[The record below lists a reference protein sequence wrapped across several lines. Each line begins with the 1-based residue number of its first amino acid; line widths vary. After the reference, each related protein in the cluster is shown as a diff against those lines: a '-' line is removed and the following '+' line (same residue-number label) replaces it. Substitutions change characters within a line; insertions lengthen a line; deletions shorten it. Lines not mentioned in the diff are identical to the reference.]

1 MNKSQMLLV
10 TFFTLGMASFVNASD
25 DHSNHHMNKSSS
37 HEHRMDKH
45 SKMDHS
51 KMNSQMTKGVVRRI
65 DRAAGKITLKHDEIK
80 QHEMPPMTMV
90 FKVLDPEALADL
102 KKGDEVLFAIDKD
115 MNITHLKKN

>member
-1 MNKSQMLLV
+1 MNKCQMLLV
-10 TFFTLGMASFVNASD
+10 TLFTLGVANFANASD
-25 DHSNHHMNKSSS
+25 DHSNHQMHKSSS
-37 HEHRMDKH
+37 HEHGMADH
-45 SKMDHS
+45 STMDHS

-90 FKVLDPEALADL
+90 FKVVDKEMLADL
-102 KKGDEVLFAIDKD
+102 KKGDEVRFAIDKD